1 MRGNAKQWAGAA
13 HPQRDAQF
21 VHIAA
26 ERARHLDQGQ
36 PVISVD
42 TKKKEL
48 LGNFKNN
55 GHTWTAQPE
64 VVNVHDFESDAIG
77 RAVAYGIYDSL
88 RNHGTV
94 YVGQS
99 ADTPQFA
106 VEAIAAWCATERR
119 ICYPQATQLLIEAD
133 GGGSNSARSRVWKAA
148 LQEQVA
154 DRFGLE
160 VTVCHYPPGTSQCNP
175 IEHRLFSEISKTWAG
190 CPLRSFDLVLE
201 YMRQTTTSSGLQ
213 VQAELVT
220 TTYATGVKVAD
231 AEMRNLNLQAH
242 DICPCWNY
250 TIRPRPTL
258 HQVAL
263 AA

>member
-1 MRGNAKQWAGAA
+1 LRGNAKQWAGAA

-64 VVNVHDFESDAIG
+64 VVNVHDFESAAVG
-77 RAVAYGIYDSL
+77 RAVPYGIYDSL

-106 VEAIAAWCATERR
+106 VEAIAA
-119 ICYPQATQLLIEAD
+119 
-133 GGGSNSARSRVWKAA
+133 GARAA
-148 LQEQVA
+148 AAPNQ
-154 DRFGLE
+154 
-160 VTVCHYPPGTSQCNP
+160 S
-175 IEHRLFSEISKTWAG
+175 
-190 CPLRSFDLVLE
+190 
-201 YMRQTTTSSGLQ
+201 TTSWISAFVIAWQ
-213 VQAELVT
+213 RMPW
-220 TTYATGVKVAD
+220 K
-231 AEMRNLNLQAH
+231 
-242 DICPCWNY
+242 
-250 TIRPRPTL
+250 
-258 HQVAL
+258 
-263 AA
+263 